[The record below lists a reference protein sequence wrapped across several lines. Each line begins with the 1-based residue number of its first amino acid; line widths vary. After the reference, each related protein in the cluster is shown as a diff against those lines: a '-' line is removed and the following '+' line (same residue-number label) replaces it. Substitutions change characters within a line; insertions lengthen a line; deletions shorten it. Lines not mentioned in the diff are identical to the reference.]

1 MTKHQMRPPDFLI
14 TPYALVADNTL
25 NPLDRTVY
33 SVIYWF
39 THLRGERCFAGNSVI
54 AEIARCEES
63 SVRRCLTNLE
73 RAGYIERI
81 FKTSKHSEREE
92 IIPLLTMQKSKAH
105 KHLKKEGLTLRDL
118 PLDPAGS
125 TKVDPAG
132 SYNSNNTTESSIITE
147 QRDKEKH
154 INNIGVARSTNAAS
168 MTKVDSVSG
177 EKTVSEGTQVNEL
190 IDSFQHVNT
199 RYDQFFKHKTQRD
212 ALQRLLKQFSFS
224 QLQKAVSILPHTNG
238 QPFAPVITSP
248 AELEMKMPKL
258 ISFVKREKIKAETP
272 NPKYRPI
279 INVNKK

>member
-1 MTKHQMRPPDFLI
+1 MQKQQIRPPDFLV
-14 TPYALVADNTL
+14 TPYVLIADDTL
-25 NPLDRTVY
+25 TDVDRKVY

-39 THLRGERCFAGNSVI
+39 TNLRGEKCFAGNDII
-54 AEIARCEES
+54 AEIARCGES
-63 SVRRCLTNLE
+63 SARRSLRVLE
-73 RAGYIERI
+73 KAGYIERV
-81 FKTSKHSEREE
+81 FKTNKHSEREE

-177 EKTVSEGTQVNEL
+177 EKTISEGTQVNEL
-190 IDSFQHVNT
+190 INSFQHVNT

-224 QLQKAVSILPHTNG
+224 QLQKAVNILPQTNG

-248 AELEMKMPKL
+248 AELEIKMSKL

>member
-1 MTKHQMRPPDFLI
+1 MQKQQVQPPDFLI
-14 TPYALVADNTL
+14 TPYALIADDTL
-25 NPLDRTVY
+25 NSLDRTVY

-39 THLRGERCFAGNSVI
+39 THLRGERCFAGNSII
-54 AEIARCEES
+54 ADIARCEES
-63 SVRRCLTNLE
+63 SVRRCLTALE
-73 RAGYIERI
+73 KAGYIERI
-81 FKTSKHSEREE
+81 FKTGKHSERKE
-92 IIPLLTMQKSKAH
+92 IIPLITMQKSKAR
-105 KHLKKEGLTLRDL
+105 KHSKEEGLTPRDL
-118 PLDPAGS
+118 PLDPARS
-125 TKVDPAG
+125 TLVDPAG

-154 INNIGVARSTNAAS
+154 IINIGVARSTNAAS
-168 MTKVDSVSG
+168 MTKVNPVSG

-190 IDSFQHVNT
+190 INAFQHINT

-212 ALQRLLKQFSFS
+212 SLQRLLKQFSFS
-224 QLQKAVSILPHTNG
+224 QLQKAVNILPQTNG

>member
-1 MTKHQMRPPDFLI
+1 MQKQQIRPPDFLV
-14 TPYALVADNTL
+14 TPYVLIADDTL
-25 NPLDRTVY
+25 TDVDRKVY

-39 THLRGERCFAGNSVI
+39 TNLRGEKCFAGNDII
-54 AEIARCEES
+54 AEIARCGES
-63 SVRRCLTNLE
+63 SARRSLRVLE
-73 RAGYIERI
+73 KAGYIERV
-81 FKTSKHSEREE
+81 FKTNKHSEREE

-177 EKTVSEGTQVNEL
+177 EKTISEGTQVNEL
-190 IDSFQHVNT
+190 INSFQHVNT

-224 QLQKAVSILPHTNG
+224 QLQKAVNILPQTNG